1 MKMNKLLAAGL
12 LAMLV
17 GMAMVV
23 IGSAGEGDLSTGGF
37 VLVGP
42 FPMVFGTGTNGGQ
55 LAALALAA
63 GLLMLILLSVLA
75 WRFAL
80 AVRASSK
87 GNA

>member
-1 MKMNKLLAAGL
+1 MKMNSLLAAGL
-12 LAMLV
+12 LAVLV

-23 IGSAGEGDLSTGGF
+23 IGSAGEGDLSAGGF
-37 VLVGP
+37 VLIGP
-42 FPMVFGTGTNGGQ
+42 FPIVFGTGTNGGQ
-55 LAALALAA
+55 LAALALAV

-80 AVRASSK
+80 AVSASSK